1 MQRLRRLLAM
11 GVEKKDLGHLPQTAR
26 VYILAICA
34 AAVAVVGYSAT
45 EGRSVH
51 MGQFLLYVACG
62 ILCSNLK
69 VCLPGVTSTLS
80 VNYLFIL
87 ASISELT
94 LAQTIAIGCASG
106 IAQLGL
112 KARKRPRGV
121 QVLFAFGSQA
131 ISSAAAYLVYHAGW
145 MPDAIPFRLLGA
157 SATYFLSNS
166 VSVASIIALDRKST
180 RLNSS

>member
-34 AAVAVVGYSAT
+34 AALAVAGYSASGWRT
-45 EGRSVH
+45 VH
-51 MGQFLLYVACG
+51 MGQFLLYLVCG

-69 VCLPGVTSTLS
+69 VGLPGITGTLS

-87 ASISELT
+87 AAITELT
-94 LAQTIAIGCASG
+94 LAQTVVIGCVTG
-106 IAQLGL
+106 VAQLVL

-121 QVLFAFGSQA
+121 QVLFAFGSQTIWPA
-131 ISSAAAYLVYHAGW
+131 RAC
-145 MPDAIPFRLLGA
+145 
-157 SATYFLSNS
+157 
-166 VSVASIIALDRKST
+166 
-180 RLNSS
+180 